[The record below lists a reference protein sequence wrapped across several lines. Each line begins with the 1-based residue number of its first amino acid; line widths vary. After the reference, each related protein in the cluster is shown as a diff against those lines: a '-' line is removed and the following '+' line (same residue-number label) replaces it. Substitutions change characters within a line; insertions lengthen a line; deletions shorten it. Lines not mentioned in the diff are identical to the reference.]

1 MREESRL
8 PYPADPPPS
17 IARALAIAPDRKTG
31 TLHDVRHVV
40 VLMQENRSFDH
51 YFGTL
56 PGVRGFAD
64 PHPAPTAAG
73 NVLTQSDGEA
83 SCRPYALRT
92 EYASGTPVGY
102 ITPHTW
108 DDAQRAWNDGRMD
121 QWLSA
126 KSRLG
131 LGAYTSED
139 VPFQTALANAF
150 TVCDAY
156 HCSLHA
162 LSLIHI

>member
-102 ITPHTW
+102 ITC
-108 DDAQRAWNDGRMD
+108 
-121 QWLSA
+121 L
-126 KSRLG
+126 L
-131 LGAYTSED
+131 YTSPSPRD
-139 VPFQTALANAF
+139 
-150 TVCDAY
+150 
-156 HCSLHA
+156 
-162 LSLIHI
+162 